1 MQASHTNADNDLK
14 NKLEQFETCLLSPVV
29 PGELSDWCEEV
40 KSAWYTV
47 VGLVH
52 KHVRELH
59 PQQYQ
64 EMGAEDPE
72 SLPRTE
78 KLREDDRSLEEECD
92 EFERALH
99 RFVEHAPKFEPD
111 EEKISKHVQTL
122 IDAGVELLTNVRRQ
136 EAAVQTWYLE
146 AFTRDRG
153 VAD

>member
-1 MQASHTNADNDLK
+1 MQSAHTNADNELK
-14 NKLEQFETCLLSPVV
+14 NTLEQFETCLLSPVV
-29 PGELSDWCEEV
+29 PGELSDWCDEV
-40 KSAWYTV
+40 KSAWAEAV
-47 VGLVH
+47 DRVRNQVH
-52 KHVRELH
+52 ELH

-78 KLREDDRSLEEECD
+78 KLEEDDRSLEEHCD
-92 EFERALH
+92 EFDRTLH

-111 EEKISKHVQTL
+111 EEKVAQHAQTL
-122 IDAGVELLTNVRRQ
+122 IDAGVELLTNIRRQ
-136 EAAVQTWYLE
+136 EAAVQTWYIE